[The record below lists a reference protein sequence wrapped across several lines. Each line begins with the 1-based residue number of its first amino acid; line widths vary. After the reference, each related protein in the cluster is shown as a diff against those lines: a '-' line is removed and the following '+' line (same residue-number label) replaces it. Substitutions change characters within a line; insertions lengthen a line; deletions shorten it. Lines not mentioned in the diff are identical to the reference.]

1 MLRFIVRRSFRDL
14 HCGVE
19 TETFHTIDAE
29 CPALEAVLSQGGYGE
44 AGYDHHS
51 LIGVEIMPSKPGEQS

>member
-1 MLRFIVRRSFRDL
+1 MLRFIVRRRFKDL

-19 TETFHTIDAE
+19 TETFQTIDAE

-44 AGYDHHS
+44 AGYDQHS
-51 LIGVEIMPSKPGEQS
+51 LIGVEVRSSQGEE